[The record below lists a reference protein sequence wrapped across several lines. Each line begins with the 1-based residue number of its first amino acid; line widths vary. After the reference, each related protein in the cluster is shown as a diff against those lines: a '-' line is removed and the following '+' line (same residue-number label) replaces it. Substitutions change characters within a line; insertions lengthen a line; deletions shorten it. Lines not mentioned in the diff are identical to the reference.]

1 MHKVIHRLCGRAGK
15 LGAACPRVR
24 AYNAGRNASVK
35 GISSVWSVIQASGWP
50 IWPLLL
56 ASILAVAIIIE
67 RAWTLRRKRINPP
80 GLLDSV
86 LEELRRGASPL
97 ELAQRLEGHSPL
109 GRVWRRGCATTVPR
123 ASDERS
129 DRGCRPGG
137 GARARTLSHGAGD
150 HRGHLAAAGPARH
163 HRGDDRD
170 LRVAVGGRRNP
181 QQLAHGI
188 SVALNTTG
196 LGLIIAIPATIFWR
210 HFRAYVDS
218 LVIEMEQEAVRLV
231 EVAHGERARNAS

>member
-1 MHKVIHRLCGRAGK
+1 M
-15 LGAACPRVR
+15 
-24 AYNAGRNASVK
+24 
-35 GISSVWSVIQASGWP
+35 WSVIQASGWP

-56 ASILAVAIIIE
+56 ASILAVAIVIE
-67 RAWTLRRKRINPP
+67 RAWTLRRQRINPP

-86 LEELRRGASPL
+86 LEQLRRGTSPL

-109 GRVWRRGCATTVPR
+109 GRV
-123 ASDERS
+123 
-129 DRGCRPGG
+129 
-137 GARARTLSHGAGD
+137 
-150 HRGHLAAAGPARH
+150 LAAGLRNYGSSREVMKEAIEDAG
-163 HRGDDRD
+163 
-170 LRVAVGGRRNP
+170 RVVAHELERYLTALGTIAAISPLLGLLGTIVGMIEIFASQSAAGANP

-231 EVAHGERARNAS
+231 EVAHGERARNGS

>member
-1 MHKVIHRLCGRAGK
+1 
-15 LGAACPRVR
+15 
-24 AYNAGRNASVK
+24 
-35 GISSVWSVIQASGWP
+35 VWSVIQASGWP

-86 LEELRRGASPL
+86 LEELRRSASPL

-109 GRVWRRGCATTVPR
+109 GRV
-123 ASDERS
+123 
-129 DRGCRPGG
+129 
-137 GARARTLSHGAGD
+137 
-150 HRGHLAAAGPARH
+150 LAAGLRNYGSSREVMKEAIEDAG
-163 HRGDDRD
+163 
-170 LRVAVGGRRNP
+170 RVVAHELERYLTALGTIAAISPLLGLLGTIVGMIEIFASQSAAGANP

>member
-1 MHKVIHRLCGRAGK
+1 M
-15 LGAACPRVR
+15 
-24 AYNAGRNASVK
+24 
-35 GISSVWSVIQASGWP
+35 WSVIQDSGWP
-50 IWPLLL
+50 IRPLLL
-56 ASILAVAIIIE
+56 ATILAVAIIFE

-109 GRVWRRGCATTVPR
+109 GRV
-123 ASDERS
+123 
-129 DRGCRPGG
+129 
-137 GARARTLSHGAGD
+137 
-150 HRGHLAAAGPARH
+150 LAAGLRNYGSSREVMKEAIEDAG
-163 HRGDDRD
+163 
-170 LRVAVGGRRNP
+170 RVVAHELERYLTALGTIAAISPLLGLLGTIVGMIEIFASQSAAGANP

-231 EVAHGERARNAS
+231 EVAHGERAGVGA

>member
-1 MHKVIHRLCGRAGK
+1 M
-15 LGAACPRVR
+15 
-24 AYNAGRNASVK
+24 
-35 GISSVWSVIQASGWP
+35 WSVIQASGWP

-109 GRVWRRGCATTVPR
+109 GRV
-123 ASDERS
+123 
-129 DRGCRPGG
+129 
-137 GARARTLSHGAGD
+137 
-150 HRGHLAAAGPARH
+150 LAAGLRNYGSSREVMKEAIEDAG
-163 HRGDDRD
+163 
-170 LRVAVGGRRNP
+170 RVVAHELERYLTALGTIAAISPLLGLLGTIVGMIEIFASQSAAGANP

-188 SVALNTTG
+188 SVALNTTR

>member
-1 MHKVIHRLCGRAGK
+1 M
-15 LGAACPRVR
+15 
-24 AYNAGRNASVK
+24 
-35 GISSVWSVIQASGWP
+35 WSVIQASGWP

-109 GRVWRRGCATTVPR
+109 GRV
-123 ASDERS
+123 
-129 DRGCRPGG
+129 
-137 GARARTLSHGAGD
+137 
-150 HRGHLAAAGPARH
+150 LAAGLRNYGSSREVMKEAIEDAG
-163 HRGDDRD
+163 
-170 LRVAVGGRRNP
+170 RVVAHELERYLTALGTIAAISPLLGLLGTIVGMIEIFASQSAAGANP

-231 EVAHGERARNAS
+231 EVAHGERAGVGA

>member
-1 MHKVIHRLCGRAGK
+1 M
-15 LGAACPRVR
+15 
-24 AYNAGRNASVK
+24 
-35 GISSVWSVIQASGWP
+35 WSVIQASGWP

-109 GRVWRRGCATTVPR
+109 GRV
-123 ASDERS
+123 
-129 DRGCRPGG
+129 
-137 GARARTLSHGAGD
+137 
-150 HRGHLAAAGPARH
+150 LAAGLRNYGSSREVMKEAIEDAG
-163 HRGDDRD
+163 
-170 LRVAVGGRRNP
+170 RVVAHELERYLTALGTIAAISPLLGLLGTIVGMIEIFASQSAAGANP

-188 SVALNTTG
+188 SVALDTTG